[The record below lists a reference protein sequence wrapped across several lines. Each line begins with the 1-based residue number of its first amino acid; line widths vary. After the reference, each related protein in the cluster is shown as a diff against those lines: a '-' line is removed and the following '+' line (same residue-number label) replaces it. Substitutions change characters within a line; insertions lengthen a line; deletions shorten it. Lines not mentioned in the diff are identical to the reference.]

1 MAFTWFTWNGAESF
15 VFAPQL
21 PWSFPTGFSK
31 NIPRWQKMPSCKPGW
46 SDLQPPQK
54 LQATQLGKHRKKQHS
69 CPCSAGLVCGKL
81 HHKEKRL
88 KLNDSIDFLHMLDGC
103 WFPQKCVWCWLISFL
118 WHCQLYFWMG
128 WEQQKVLMVAELM
141 TKPLCPPMPIQW
153 GCGEEKTKKRM
164 WSNLARSLC
173 RDWKCQEVLCPLS
186 GPHKLHWAWRIWAA
200 ISPHLKRPTR
210 GPDVYSSLLHQKQK
224 RRR

>member
-15 VFAPQL
+15 VFSPQL

-46 SDLQPPQK
+46 SDLQPPEK

-69 CPCSAGLVCGKL
+69 CPCSGGLVCGKL
-81 HHKEKRL
+81 HHKGERL
-88 KLNDSIDFLHMLDGC
+88 KLNDGIDFLHMLDGC
-103 WFPQKCVWCWLISFL
+103 WFPQKCVRCGLISFL
-118 WHCQLYFWMG
+118 WHCQLYFWTG

-153 GCGEEKTKKRM
+153 GCGEGKKKKECEAT
-164 WSNLARSLC
+164 W
-173 RDWKCQEVLCPLS
+173 QEVCAET
-186 GPHKLHWAWRIWAA
+186 GNVRRCFAHWVAHTSCIEHGEYGLPSHH
-200 ISPHLKRPTR
+200 I
-210 GPDVYSSLLHQKQK
+210 
-224 RRR
+224 